1 MSGSG
6 SAGSPDCS
14 AFTDEELNA
23 EIVTNGDLASC
34 KNQTLEEEGSGA
46 NVIKRSIA
54 EIYERAK

>member
-6 SAGSPDCS
+6 SGGNPDCS

-23 EIVTNGDLASC
+23 EIVTNADLASC

-54 EIYERAK
+54 GIGERAE